1 MTADATRSLRELR
14 DRARGPTKTVTTY
27 GPDPY
32 ADLEPV
38 LDRFDVALTHEYL
51 PIPESEGYLTVSV
64 DGRSL
69 GSISAAAFGELRDP
83 DRGLPWDAP
92 TRESAF
98 RELVELLAGTTFV
111 MDDRGQLLATAREI
125 EDRALRRGRGRLYA
139 SFQSLSA
146 FRAQVPVYE
155 RLVGRTDL
163 RAFVFGAPDW
173 DPPDVE
179 RVTVRTD
186 GACDLADFWVVA
198 FDGAGDGDAKCAM
211 IAEETE
217 PDEYTGVL
225 TYDPDVVDELTAY
238 LDGIG
243 GQGVR

>member
-1 MTADATRSLRELR
+1 MAAEGDRPLRELR

-32 ADLEPV
+32 ADLQPLLE
-38 LDRFDVALTHEYL
+38 RFDVELVHEYL
-51 PIPESEGYLTVSV
+51 PVPESEGFLTVNV
-64 DGRSL
+64 DGQSL

-83 DRGLPWDAP
+83 DSGMPWDAA

-98 RELVELLAGTTFV
+98 RDLVELLAGTTFV

-173 DPPDVE
+173 DP
-179 RVTVRTD
+179 RTS
-186 GACDLADFWVVA
+186 
-198 FDGAGDGDAKCAM
+198 
-211 IAEETE
+211 
-217 PDEYTGVL
+217 
-225 TYDPDVVDELTAY
+225 TA
-238 LDGIG
+238 
-243 GQGVR
+243 